1 MKIYLLSRKRL
12 FLLFILIG
20 IVYCCED
27 EIKEKLKLFGKGK
40 NLKELFA
47 KYAPSGFMDSDEM
60 DKFLLDADVSDW
72 CRWPTIVIEKLD
84 LDNDEKLAWD
94 EVETAF
100 KIFRHEEL

>member
-1 MKIYLLSRKRL
+1 
-12 FLLFILIG
+12 
-20 IVYCCED
+20 
-27 EIKEKLKLFGKGK
+27 
-40 NLKELFA
+40 
-47 KYAPSGFMDSDEM
+47 MDSDEM

-100 KIFRHEEL
+100 KSFPHEEL